1 MELLKCEGIGKIY
14 GKGLNQVTA
23 LDGIDLSVE
32 EGRVFSNCGGF
43 RFRKINTAS
52 YPWRCGQTNFW
63 KRNDRWDGSI
73 CLESETGSHFPP
85 PEVGLVYQFYNLIP
99 TLTVRKNILMPLLLD
114 KKSVTRIF

>member
-32 EGRVFSNCGGF
+32 RGEFLAIVG
-43 RFRKINTAS
+43 AS
-52 YPWRCGQTNFW
+52 GS
-63 KRNDRWDGSI
+63 GSI

-85 PEVGLVYQFYNLIP
+85 PESGAGLP
-99 TLTVRKNILMPLLLD
+99 IL
-114 KKSVTRIF
+114 